1 MGNKSPNKKYRVGRL
16 RDPRPEDRSFEM
28 RRDAI
33 AVAFDSAKDED
44 VWAVW
49 FEDNAVAVIYDGQM
63 FTG

>member
-1 MGNKSPNKKYRVGRL
+1 MAEKTSEETYRVGRL

-28 RRDAI
+28 RRDAF

-49 FEDNAVAVIYDGQM
+49 LNDAVIAVVYDGQM
-63 FTG
+63 FQ